1 MLRVQSITMTLN
13 NDECISLLEQIRW
26 GGKPQ
31 CPYCE
36 STNATAYKSE
46 RRYHCNECFTSYS
59 VTVGTLFH
67 KTHVELQ
74 KWFIAIRLVLNS
86 PGGVSVRQLAKEI
99 GVNKN
104 TACYMIERLYRA
116 MNEECDLLQKLITL
130 NASD

>member
-13 NDECISLLEQIRW
+13 NDECITLLEQIRW

-31 CPYCE
+31 CPYCS
-36 STNATAYKSE
+36 STKATAYKSD

-67 KTHVELQ
+67 KTHVELH
-74 KWFIAIRLVLNS
+74 KWFMAIRLVLNS
-86 PGGVSVRQLAKEI
+86 AGGISVRQLAKEI

-104 TACYMIERLYRA
+104 TAAYMIERIRQA
-116 MNEECDLLQKLITL
+116 MFEEQKLLQKLTQSQWL
-130 NASD
+130 

>member
-1 MLRVQSITMTLN
+1 MTLN
-13 NDECISLLEQIRW
+13 NDECIALLEQIRW
-26 GGKPQ
+26 GGKPK

-36 STNATAYKSE
+36 STKATAYKSD

-74 KWFIAIRLVLNS
+74 KWFVAIRLVLNS
-86 PGGVSVRQLAKEI
+86 PGGISVRQLAKEI

-104 TACYMIERLYRA
+104 TACYMIERIYRA
-116 MNEECDLLQKLITL
+116 MAEAPELLQRLMQMSEHHRL
-130 NASD
+130 DHR